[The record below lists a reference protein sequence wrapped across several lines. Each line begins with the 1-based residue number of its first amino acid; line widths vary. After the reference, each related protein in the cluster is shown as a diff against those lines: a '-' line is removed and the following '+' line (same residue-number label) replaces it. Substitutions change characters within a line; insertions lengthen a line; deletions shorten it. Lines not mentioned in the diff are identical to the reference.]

1 MFHQVPTD
9 CPQRD
14 ERRGWSGDASLTSE
28 EASINFGM
36 GAFYT
41 AYLNQIQDDQ
51 QSDGAVTNFVP
62 SLGTGDG
69 APNWQSVYPSI
80 VYAMTMYFGDVQPV
94 HDHLDSLRA
103 YYKYL
108 ETSYN
113 TTGMKQFRSGFGD
126 WVRRSHFSELETFL
140 YISPHRIQDV
150 KSSHRFTHFNNIY
163 FSNTGSTSSRTE
175 SGRTLLRCLCIS

>member
-1 MFHQVPTD
+1 MHSDVTQHSFQTHSNDLLNKIQNAVLWGQKSNLMSVRGVYLFFSFRALTITNTQTQVPTD

-14 ERRGWSGDASLTSE
+14 ERRGWSGDAALTSE

-62 SLGTGDG
+62 ALGTGDG

-80 VYAMTMYFGDVQPV
+80 VYALTMYFGDVQPV

-103 YYKYL
+103 YVVVSL
-108 ETSYN
+108 FIVSICQTRRHTDTTSTWKLD
-113 TTGMKQFRSGFGD
+113 TT
-126 WVRRSHFSELETFL
+126 RRA
-140 YISPHRIQDV
+140 
-150 KSSHRFTHFNNIY
+150 
-163 FSNTGSTSSRTE
+163 
-175 SGRTLLRCLCIS
+175 

>member
-1 MFHQVPTD
+1 M
-9 CPQRD
+9 
-14 ERRGWSGDASLTSE
+14 TSE

-80 VYAMTMYFGDVQPV
+80 VHAMTMYFGDVQPV

-103 YYKYL
+103 Y
-108 ETSYN
+108 
-113 TTGMKQFRSGFGD
+113 
-126 WVRRSHFSELETFL
+126 VVVFL
-140 YISPHRIQDV
+140 LIFFPIFKHIDTQILQVLGNWIQHHGYE
-150 KSSHRFTHFNNIY
+150 KFQKWIW
-163 FSNTGSTSSRTE
+163 
-175 SGRTLLRCLCIS
+175 